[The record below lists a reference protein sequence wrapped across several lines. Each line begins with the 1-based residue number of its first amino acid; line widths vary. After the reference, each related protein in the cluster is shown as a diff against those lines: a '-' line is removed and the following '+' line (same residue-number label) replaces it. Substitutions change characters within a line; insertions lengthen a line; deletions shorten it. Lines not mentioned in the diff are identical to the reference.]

1 MTYRHIELRRD
12 GAVTEIVLN
21 RPRKL
26 NALSRAL
33 MTELIAAA
41 ESLRDDTETRVL
53 IITGA
58 GAHFS
63 AGADLSEPRDGSE
76 GRLRRRRNI
85 RIGPRLIRAIREIDQ
100 ITIAAIEGVALG
112 GACCIASA
120 CDFRVAAESAECG
133 YPEVNLGMNLH
144 WQALP
149 LCVQLLGPARAK
161 RMIGLGLRHPASELA
176 DWGFIDEVTATGAAL
191 GRARAMAAE
200 YASRPPLALQ
210 MIKQSVNAVSDALSA
225 SIMHMDHDQWGLTAD
240 SEDFAE
246 GLRAFRDKRSPEFT
260 GR

>member
-1 MTYRHIELRRD
+1 MSYRHIQVRRD
-12 GAVTEIVLN
+12 GAVTAIVLD
-21 RPRKL
+21 RPQKL

-33 MTELIAAA
+33 MTELIDAA
-41 ESLRDDTETRVL
+41 ESLRDDVDTRVV

-76 GRLRRRRNI
+76 GRLRRRRHI
-85 RIGPRLIRAIREIDQ
+85 RIGPRLVRSIREIDQ
-100 ITIAAIEGVALG
+100 VTIAAIEGVALG
-112 GACCIASA
+112 GGCCIASA
-120 CDFRVAAESAECG
+120 CDFRIAAETAECG

-149 LCVQLLGPARAK
+149 LCVQLIGPARAK
-161 RMIGLGLRHPASELA
+161 RMIGLGLRHPAPELA
-176 DWGFIDEVTATGAAL
+176 RWGFIDEVTASGEAL
-191 GRARAMAAE
+191 TRARAMAGD
-200 YASRPPLALQ
+200 YATRPPLALQ
-210 MIKQSVNAVSDALSA
+210 MIKQSVNAVSDALTA
-225 SIMHMDHDQWGLTAD
+225 SIMHMDHDQWSLTAD

-246 GLRAFRDKRSPEFT
+246 GLRAFRDKRTPGFT

>member
-1 MTYRHIELRRD
+1 MAYSHIEVRRD
-12 GAVTEIVLN
+12 GAISEIVLD

-33 MTELIAAA
+33 MTELITAA
-41 ESLRDDTETRVL
+41 ESLRDDVETRVV

-76 GRLRRRRNI
+76 GRLQRRRHI
-85 RIGPRLIRAIREIDQ
+85 RIGPRLIRAVREIDQ

-112 GACCIASA
+112 GGCCIASA
-120 CDFRVAAESAECG
+120 CDFRIAAETAECG

-149 LCVQLLGPARAK
+149 LCVQLVGPARAK
-161 RMIGLGLRHPASELA
+161 RMIGLGRRHPASELA
-176 DWGFIDEVTATGAAL
+176 DWGFLDEVTATGDAL
-191 GRARAMAAE
+191 VRARAMAAD

-210 MIKQSVNAVSDALSA
+210 MIKQSVNAVSDALTA

-246 GLRAFRDKRSPEFT
+246 GLRAFRDKRSAAFT

>member
-1 MTYRHIELRRD
+1 MTYSHLEVRRD

-21 RPRKL
+21 RPSKL

-33 MTELIAAA
+33 MAEVISAA
-41 ESLRDDTETRVL
+41 EALRDDVDTRVV

-76 GRLRRRRNI
+76 GRLQRRRNI

-100 ITIAAIEGVALG
+100 VTIAAIEGVALG

-120 CDFRVAAESAECG
+120 CDFRVAAATAECG

-149 LCVQLLGPARAK
+149 LCVQLVGPARAK
-161 RMIGLGLRHPASELA
+161 RMIGLGLRHPAAELA
-176 DWGFIDEVTATGAAL
+176 QWGFIDEVTPTGEAL
-191 GRARAMAAE
+191 TRARAMAAD

-210 MIKQSVNAVSDALSA
+210 MIKQSVNAVSDALTA

-240 SEDFAE
+240 SDDFAE
-246 GLRAFRDKRSPEFT
+246 GIRAFRDKRPPTFT